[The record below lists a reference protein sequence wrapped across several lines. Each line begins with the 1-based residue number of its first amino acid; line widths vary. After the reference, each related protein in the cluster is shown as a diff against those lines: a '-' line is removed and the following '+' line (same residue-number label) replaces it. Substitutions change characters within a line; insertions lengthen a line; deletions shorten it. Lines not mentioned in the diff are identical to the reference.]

1 MTHVET
7 PTRPPYRATDT
18 PTLADP
24 LMPARSAAPADTS
37 RSDTPTSDGWA
48 PPAPPAPTPG
58 SPTGSEPR
66 RSRFAAGVLVGMAL
80 TATAALGGYAI
91 GVDGSEPAATS
102 PAAPTT
108 GASAEPAEP
117 APSPARP
124 VSVETGDIGDLVEAA
139 RPSVVL
145 VRTEVEQAGPFGGIS
160 RGAGAGT
167 GFVLSADGF
176 IVTNNHVVENG
187 TRITVTFADGTE
199 ETATVVA
206 ADPSRDLAV
215 VRVDR
220 TDLQPLAVGDSDDL
234 RLGDQLIAVGYA
246 LDLNGEPSVTAGI
259 LSAKER
265 SITAPNGE
273 QLVNLLQTDTAI
285 NPGNSGGPL
294 LNGRGEVVGINTAIA
309 GQAQNIGF
317 AIAITPVLDVID
329 QLRAGDVPERA
340 LLGVTTAPSVDPR
353 GAEIVELA
361 PASGAADSDL
371 RIGDVIIA
379 VDDRE
384 IDDSFELGSAIASYL
399 PGDTVTITVDRD
411 GTTVDVTAV
420 LGARS

>member
-1 MTHVET
+1 MVPVET
-7 PTRPPYRATDT
+7 PTRPPYRTADT
-18 PTLADP
+18 SMLADP
-24 LMPARSAAPADTS
+24 LLPSTDAAVVDDSPS
-37 RSDTPTSDGWA
+37 GGWA
-48 PPAPPAPTPG
+48 PPAPPAPTSG
-58 SPTGSEPR
+58 SSAGPAPR
-66 RSRFAAGVLVGMAL
+66 RGRFAAGVLVGMAL
-80 TATAALGGYAI
+80 TATAAVGGYAI
-91 GVDGSEPAATS
+91 GADDDGSSATPPAATT
-102 PAAPTT
+102 PGTP
-108 GASAEPAEP
+108 AEPAEP
-117 APSPARP
+117 PEPPARP
-124 VSVETGDIGDLVEAA
+124 VSVDSGEIADLVAAA

-145 VRTEVEQAGPFGGIS
+145 VRTEMEQAGPFGGIS

-167 GFVLSADGF
+167 GFVLSSDGF
-176 IVTNNHVVENG
+176 IVTNNHVVDNG
-187 TRITVTFADGTE
+187 TRITVTFADGSE
-199 ETATVVA
+199 EAATVVA

-215 VRVDR
+215 VQVDR
-220 TDLQPLAVGDSDDL
+220 DDLRPLAVGDSDDL

-294 LNGRGEVVGINTAIA
+294 LDGNGEVVGINTAIA

-340 LLGVTTAPSVDPR
+340 LLGVTTAPSADPR

-361 PASGAADSDL
+361 PGSGAADSDL
-371 RIGDVIIA
+371 QVGDVITA
-379 VDDRE
+379 VDDRRV
-384 IDDSFELGSAIASYL
+384 DDSLELGSAIATYL
-399 PGDTVTITVDRD
+399 PGDTVTVTVERD
-411 GTTVDVTAV
+411 GSSVDVTAV